1 MTTAV
6 WNITID
12 KGITFERTLIWQDVS
27 SGSPVPINLTG
38 YSAMM
43 QIRPYAG
50 APDADIL
57 ITLSTM
63 SGITLGGALGTIKI
77 TIPATNTAAFP
88 SDYKG
93 EFDLVLVSPSY
104 KVDKIV
110 RGDVTISPSCTVGAG
125 IGTGP
130 GGPGDGGGSGN

>member
-6 WNITID
+6 WNINID
-12 KGITFERTLIWQDVS
+12 KGITFERTLVWQDVS
-27 SGSPVPINLTG
+27 TGTPTPINLTG

-57 ITLSTM
+57 ITLSSM

-77 TIPATNTAAFP
+77 TIPAANTAAFP

-93 EFDLVLVSPSY
+93 RFDLVLVSPSY

-110 RGDVTISPSCTVGAG
+110 EGDVTVEPSCTVGAG
-125 IGTGP
+125 IGNRP
-130 GGPGDGGGSGN
+130 GGPGDGDGGGN